1 MMISQVSTVVTA
13 NATKGTSGVGQSQPV
28 KASEA
33 VKPPPGAEASRAAEV
48 STQNG
53 LKAGSSQA
61 VDEQAV
67 EEIVDDL
74 NEFAQQVERQLQF
87 SVDKQSGKTVIR
99 VIDAATDELV
109 RQIPADEI
117 LELQRR
123 LGDVQG
129 LLFKTEA

>member
-1 MMISQVSTVVTA
+1 MISQVSQVVVT
-13 NATKGTSGVGQSQPV
+13 NTTKGTSGAGQSQPV

-33 VKPPPGAEASRAAEV
+33 VQPAPGADESRAAEV

>member
-1 MMISQVSTVVTA
+1 MISQAAPVGVTSP
-13 NATKGTSGVGQSQPV
+13 TKGASGVDQSQPV
-28 KASEA
+28 KASAA
-33 VKPPPGAEASRAAEV
+33 VQPSGGAEDARTAEV
-48 STQNG
+48 PAANELNG
-53 LKAGSSQA
+53 RSSQA
-61 VDEQAV
+61 VDEQTV

-87 SVDKQSGKTVIR
+87 SVDNNSGQTVIK
-99 VIDAATDELV
+99 VIDATTEEVV

-117 LELQRR
+117 LTLRRR

>member
-1 MMISQVSTVVTA
+1 MMISQVSTVVMT

-33 VKPPPGAEASRAAEV
+33 VQPSRGAAESRAADV
-48 STQNG
+48 STQSGRN
-53 LKAGSSQA
+53 AGSSQA

-67 EEIVDDL
+67 EEIVDGL
-74 NEFAQQVERQLQF
+74 NEYVQQVERHLQF
-87 SVDKQSGKTVIR
+87 SVDRESGKTVIR
-99 VIDAATDELV
+99 VVDAATEEVV

-123 LGDVQG
+123 LGDLQG

>member
-1 MMISQVSTVVTA
+1 MMLTPLSTMGVT
-13 NATKGTSGVGQSQPV
+13 NTTKGASSVDHSQPV
-28 KASEA
+28 
-33 VKPPPGAEASRAAEV
+33 EASAAV
-48 STQNG
+48 RPSGGAQNRRTAEIPAARELNG
-53 LKAGSSQA
+53 RSSPA

-87 SVDKQSGKTVIR
+87 SVDKNSGQTVIK
-99 VIDAATDELV
+99 VIDATTEEVV

-117 LELQRR
+117 LTLKRR

>member
-1 MMISQVSTVVTA
+1 MISQVPTVVMT

-28 KASEA
+28 KASGA
-33 VKPPPGAEASRAAEV
+33 VQPSRGAELPHTAEV
-48 STQNG
+48 STQSG

-67 EEIVDDL
+67 EEIVEGL

-87 SVDKQSGKTVIR
+87 SVDRDSGTTVIR
-99 VIDAATDELV
+99 VIDAATEEVV

>member
-1 MMISQVSTVVTA
+1 MISQVAPVVGM
-13 NATKGTSGVGQSQPV
+13 NPTKGASGLAQSQPV
-28 KASEA
+28 KANTPVQPSG
-33 VKPPPGAEASRAAEV
+33 GAEEPRKADVSAATEL
-48 STQNG
+48 NG
-53 LKAGSSQA
+53 RSSQA

-67 EEIVDDL
+67 EEIVEDL

-87 SVDKQSGKTVIR
+87 SVDRQSGKTVIR
-99 VIDAATDELV
+99 VVDRATEEVV

>member
-1 MMISQVSTVVTA
+1 MISQVSQVGVPSP
-13 NATKGTSGVGQSQPV
+13 TKGASGADQRQPATASDAV
-28 KASEA
+28 LPSGGAAPSPVRDVQAPNALNGKSSEA
-33 VKPPPGAEASRAAEV
+33 V
-48 STQNG
+48 
-53 LKAGSSQA
+53 
-61 VDEQAV
+61 DEKAV

-87 SVDKQSGKTVIR
+87 SVDKDSGKTVIK
-99 VIDAATDELV
+99 VIDSMTEEIV

-117 LELQRR
+117 LTLQRR